1 MNFLSSIKLPGQGG
15 NIMEQLNQYE
25 QRVVHVI
32 SLRCYYTIAMEG
44 RDRRYVAAFQSSFPS
59 KAVCMFVLLAYHT
72 E

>member
-1 MNFLSSIKLPGQGG
+1 
-15 NIMEQLNQYE
+15 MEQLNQYE

-32 SLRCYYTIAMEG
+32 SLRCHYTTAMEG

-59 KAVCMFVLLAYHT
+59 KAVCVFGLLAYHT